1 MCVGLIPA
9 RTSPPHQSKSFRSPH
24 TTTTKVS
31 SEESTLASEIST
43 ALKVNAKDA
52 AKAAKVLAGEDLGLT
67 SVDQLGTLEKEH
79 VDLVVTGLS
88 VNGKKALL
96 RRYEELAGGGAAVS
110 HSPPPQHQD
119 KPIRSHRPSRPTP

>member
-24 TTTTKVS
+24 TTTKVS

-96 RRYEELAGGGAAVS
+96 RRYEELACGGAAAS

-119 KPIRSHRPSRPTP
+119 KPIHSH